1 MNKRKPRIALL
12 PPRVWNSTWGQ
23 EKNLVGH
30 LAERFRIDVLDLMD
44 FGGRHRKAGP
54 NRFPPPEGVRVVERP
69 LPPGLILQGLYLE
82 LANGLRLLFGRYDL
96 LVTYLTLGGV
106 LAVLAARL
114 RGVRVLLIYAD
125 DYVAFYRAKSALA
138 GRITARIANPLAASL
153 AHRAAATA
161 ELLAQDIRPHNPG
174 VEVIPNGADADKLAR
189 VPEKKGGQFTVG
201 FVGGFGHWVDFG
213 TVLAAARELEE
224 VCFVLVGGG
233 DMYDQVAREAQGLA
247 NVRLTG
253 QVDYDRVLEELA
265 GMDACLIPFKKD
277 GLTDRVSPI
286 KLFEY
291 WAASRPVIATPHPGG
306 GPGRRAGWRGRGG
319 GAVPRPRRPGR
330 AGPGHPKAA
339 GGAGAWAEAGGIRPG
354 RAEDPRLVGDHQEVL
369 EDIGGSGVRIGELNR
384 RIRQSPLSP
393 RPSPPKG
400 EREK

>member
-1 MNKRKPRIALL
+1 MNKKKPRIALL
-12 PPRVWNSTWGQ
+12 PPRVWHSTWGQ

-30 LAERFRIDVLDLMD
+30 LAGRFSVDVLDLMD
-44 FGGRHRKAGP
+44 FGARHRKAGP

-69 LPPGLILQGLYLE
+69 LPPGLPLQGLYLE

-96 LVTYLTLGGV
+96 LITYLTLGGV

-114 RGVRVLLIYAD
+114 RGVKVLLIYAD
-125 DYVAFYRAKSALA
+125 DYVAFYRAKSPLA
-138 GRITARIANPLAASL
+138 GWITARIANPLTGSL

-174 VEVIPNGADADKLAR
+174 VEVIPNGTDASRLAR
-189 VPEKKGGQFTVG
+189 VPEKRDGRFTVG

-213 TVLAAARELEE
+213 TVLEAARDLPG
-224 VCFVLVGGG
+224 VRFVLVGGG
-233 DMYDQVAREAQGLA
+233 DMYEQVAREARGMA

-253 QVDYDRVLEELA
+253 QVDYDRVLDELA

-291 WAASRPVIATPHPGG
+291 WAAGRPVIATPIREVVRAA
-306 GPGRRAGWRGRGG
+306 GPKG
-319 GAVPRPRRPGR
+319 GAGEAALFHQPGDAAGLASAIQRLRQEPELGPKLVEAGR
-330 AGPGHPKAA
+330 AGLKAHDWSEIIKKYWEILEDL
-339 GGAGAWAEAGGIRPG
+339 GLGPVT
-354 RAEDPRLVGDHQEVL
+354 EDP
-369 EDIGGSGVRIGELNR
+369 
-384 RIRQSPLSP
+384 
-393 RPSPPKG
+393 
-400 EREK
+400 

>member
-1 MNKRKPRIALL
+1 MNKKKPRIALL

-30 LAERFRIDVLDLMD
+30 LAQRFRVDVLDLMD

-96 LVTYLTLGGV
+96 LITYLTLGGV

-114 RGVRVLLIYAD
+114 RGVKVLLIYAD
-125 DYVAFYRAKSALA
+125 DYVAFYRAKSPLA

-161 ELLAQDIRPHNPG
+161 ELLARDIRPHNPG
-174 VEVIPNGADADKLAR
+174 VEVIPNGTDADRLAR
-189 VPEKKGGQFTVG
+189 VPEKKGGRFTVG

-213 TVLAAARELEE
+213 TVLAAARELPE

-233 DMYDQVAREAQGLA
+233 DMQEQVAREAGGMA

-253 QVDYDRVLEELA
+253 QVDYDRVLDELA

-291 WAASRPVIATPHPGG
+291 WAAGRPVVATPI
-306 GPGRRAGWRGRGG
+306 REVVRA
-319 GAVPRPRRPGR
+319 
-330 AGPGHPKAA
+330 AGPD
-339 GGAGAWAEAGGIRPG
+339 GGAGEAALFHDPGDPDGLVRAIQRLREEPELGRRLVESG
-354 RAEDPRLVGDHQEVL
+354 RAELRAHDWSEIIKRYWEIL
-369 EDIGGSGVRIGELNR
+369 EELGFGSE
-384 RIRQSPLSP
+384 S
-393 RPSPPKG
+393 
-400 EREK
+400 